1 MLCLCSLAAVAP
13 VSAQQGAPARA
24 QQTAPAGTQQ
34 IVAEP
39 NVQVFTVLAAINAAG
54 YDDAANR
61 PELSQMRAAVRKE
74 LAARDIPA
82 VPALREYYQRHRISE
97 PGKDLSQYVSLALF
111 LGPPPTFA
119 MELTARTL
127 PPEIADLEDM
137 VPLIQAFYQQA
148 DIASLWKKY
157 ELAMEE
163 ESERYRK
170 FLSKLILETNA
181 YLRVDTSG
189 YFNRK
194 FAIYISPLGAPNQ
207 TNARSYGD
215 NYYIVVSPSA
225 EIPESEILHGW
236 LHYLLDA
243 YPYRNAG
250 AIEQKAAL
258 QKVAERIGSLDPS
271 LKSNFSLLLTESL
284 IRAIQARR
292 AGGTPQQKQRQ
303 VNEAMQS
310 GYILTAYFFEAM
322 AEFEKQPVGMK
333 LYYSDMIDAI
343 DVKKEQSRLAKVEF
357 STQAPDTHETL
368 WSSVEQVIRHGEDFI
383 ARGQFDEARK
393 VFESLAQE
401 NGPQPRA
408 LYDLAIIASLEKQP
422 QVAKQYFT
430 QAADATA
437 DPHIKAWSHIYLGR
451 IADLQGNR
459 DDAKAEYSAALNAG
473 DPAPDTRAAAE
484 KGLQESFAPPEKATS
499 GKGPPPSIPPP
510 DEKPRKGTP
519 LGRD

>member
-1 MLCLCSLAAVAP
+1 M
-13 VSAQQGAPARA
+13 ARA
-24 QQTAPAGTQQ
+24 QQSVPAGAPQSAPSQARPSAPPAPQQ
-34 IVAEP
+34 MIVAEP
-39 NVQVFTVLAAINAAG
+39 NVQIFTVLAAINAAG
-54 YDDAANR
+54 YDEAANR
-61 PELSQMRAAVRKE
+61 PELAPMRAAVRKE
-74 LAARDIPA
+74 LATRDIPA
-82 VPALREYYQRHRISE
+82 VPALREYYQRHRLSE

-111 LGPPPTFA
+111 LGPPPKFEL
-119 MELTARTL
+119 ELTARTL

-137 VPLIQAFYQQA
+137 VPLIQAFYEQA
-148 DIASLWKKY
+148 DIAALYKKY
-157 ELAMEE
+157 ELAMEQ
-163 ESERYRK
+163 ESDRYRK

-181 YLRVDTSG
+181 YLRLDTSG
-189 YFNRK
+189 YFDRK

-243 YPYRNAG
+243 YPYRNAS
-250 AIEQKAAL
+250 AIEQKSAL
-258 QKVAERIGSLDPS
+258 QKIADRIGSLDPS

-292 AGGTPQQKQRQ
+292 AGGTPQQKQHM

-343 DVKKEQSRLAKVEF
+343 DVKKEQSRLAKVSF

-368 WSSVEQVIRHGEDFI
+368 WSSVEQVIRHGEDYI

-393 VFESLAQE
+393 VFESLSQE

-430 QAADATA
+430 QAAGASA

-451 IADLQGNR
+451 IADLQGDR
-459 DDAKAEYSAALNAG
+459 DGAKAEYSAALNAG

-484 KGLQESFAPPEKATS
+484 KGLQESFAPPEKAAS

-510 DEKPRKGTP
+510 DEKPRKGSP
-519 LGRD
+519 LGKD